1 MNKPAYRPNVAAI
14 VRRKDGRILICER
27 IDFPGSWQFPQGGRK
42 ERETPEQAIER
53 ELLEEISLTPAD
65 YKVLQMKG
73 PYRYE
78 YPGPVKKRN
87 FIGQEQLYF
96 LVELL
101 APENSVR
108 VETEVREFRTH
119 RWVLPQEFQLGWLPP
134 MKWEVYRQ
142 VFLDFFGVDIAV

>member
-1 MNKPAYRPNVAAI
+1 MARYRSNVAAI
-14 VRRKDGRILICER
+14 VRRKDGKILICER

-42 ERETPEQAIER
+42 DRETPQEALER
-53 ELLEEISLTPAD
+53 ELEEEISLRGAD
-65 YKVLQMKG
+65 YKVLLSKG

-78 YPGPVKKRN
+78 YPGPSRKRS
-87 FIGQEQLYF
+87 FIGQEQVYF

-101 APENSVR
+101 AAENCVR
-108 VETEVREFRTH
+108 VETEVREFRSH
-119 RWVLPQEFQLGWLPP
+119 RWISPEEFCLGWLPP